1 MFSPNFL
8 RVFSFR
14 LISVLVLALSLLS
27 ASAGAQEALKS
38 AEEDYYD
45 FLSLQGLANRPA
57 LNYRTLSD
65 GQWRLEGEAAEGSHV
80 WAGNNLGTTFT
91 LWQDASPAENWFARG
106 LLQGIDLKVYGPEWY
121 NSYNTAAPY
130 GQNDGA
136 LWQGKGYNT
145 SLTAGIRFE
154 SYGFELTLKPQL
166 SFSQNLSFDYIQPNY
181 TAFGKDG
188 NPTVY
193 NGKASQYGYYG
204 ITNIDAP
211 QRFGDKPFFVY
222 DWGDSE
228 VRWTWHSFT
237 VGFGTQA
244 IWLGPA
250 KLNPILHSNNAPS
263 YPKVDIGLRRQPV
276 VLPWLGWYLGDVEFR
291 GWWGKLSESD
301 YFDNDDS
308 NNHNLISGLSFAW
321 GLPGIF
327 EGLSIGI
334 NRTMLSKWGDF
345 SGYTLFEI
353 FVPGLGT
360 SGGGDSSDQRFS
372 FTVDYVFPR
381 VGFEVYLEW
390 ARNDFSPGMDFIIR
404 YPFHTQG
411 WTVGAQKAFDLPA
424 GLQLQVML
432 EVTFLECSADYDRLI
447 NWASTFYAHHKV
459 TQGYTNRG
467 QWLGAGIGTGGN
479 SQYLGFR
486 LYHKRGSVDFFMQ
499 RRNPDLDYTM
509 YIDSKRYPEEWKE
522 GNWVAEGNIR
532 AMLDFGLAVRYFIT
546 RDFQIYGTYVFEDE
560 RNPLNKSNPDRSS
573 RHRYNNH
580 LSLGAKYSL

>member
-1 MFSPNFL
+1 MFFPNFL
-8 RVFSFR
+8 CVFSFR

-166 SFSQNLSFDYIQPNY
+166 SFSQNLSFDLMPSN
-181 TAFGKDG
+181 TDS
-188 NPTVY
+188 P
-193 NGKASQYGYYG
+193 YGYFWGYG
-204 ITNIDAP
+204 KNVGVDAP

-250 KLNPILHSNNAPS
+250 SMNPILHSNNAPS

-276 VLPWLGWYLGDVEFR
+276 VLPWLGWYLGDVEAR
-291 GWWGKLSESD
+291 IWTGRLTESD

-308 NNHNLISGLSFAW
+308 NNHNMIHGLALAYAPS
-321 GLPGIF
+321 
-327 EGLSIGI
+327 
-334 NRTMLSKWGDF
+334 
-345 SGYTLFEI
+345 
-353 FVPGLGT
+353 FVPGLTLFANRTCLVKWDWANMKYIWPLEENTHVGEQ
-360 SGGGDSSDQRFS
+360 GAGEDQKMS
-372 FTVDYVFPR
+372 FGFDWVFPQ
-381 VGFEVYLEW
+381 VGFEVYGEVGK
-390 ARNDFSPGMDFIIR
+390 DDYSSIR
-404 YPFHTQG
+404 VYPLRTIVY
-411 WTVGAQKAFDLPA
+411 TL
-424 GLQLQVML
+424 GLKKTFTIYEKWQLYGQLNL
-432 EVTFLECSADYDRLI
+432 EVNNNEMSHDFQFHWPYS
-447 NWASTFYAHHKV
+447 FYYHHQI
-459 TQGYTNRG
+459 TQGYTDRG
-467 QWLGAGIGTGGN
+467 QWLANAFSPGGN
-479 SQYLGFR
+479 SQVLDFTVYYPKGKTR
-486 LYHKRGSVDFFMQ
+486 LSLKRT
-499 RRNPDLDYTM
+499 NPDNN
-509 YIDSKRYPEEWKE
+509 YIYQHSIGTENKPEITEVNGQYKTLISVGLFSQYYITPSLSIHGGFEYVEFRHYFYWNDSS
-522 GNWVAEGNIR
+522 I
-532 AMLDFGLAVRYFIT
+532 
-546 RDFQIYGTYVFEDE
+546 
-560 RNPLNKSNPDRSS
+560 
-573 RHRYNNH
+573 HNNV
-580 LSLGAKYSL
+580 LVQLGAKYSL